1 MNIHTASNLDIERF
15 RKVYAL
21 VANGATEGERAAAKA
36 RASKI
41 AAKAGMSFN
50 EAVSKLDEPIQQP
63 KPRNIF
69 DDLFNS
75 PEMKAQRS
83 DRQRKNAVKREL
95 VLKEYGSIRAVFDPT
110 PWEQALRA
118 AIEPFSV
125 IMQYACVSGVDR
137 RYTAF
142 MDGEQAGDAIQ
153 GTARAKAAVALA
165 YPMPTTIL
173 DAMNEVKAWNK
184 LRWDRGLFFESS
196 AWGYNEEPEVFVRQR
211 LVEEF
216 LAGEP
221 VKSWEDMDARLAWKK
236 YEFENEYLDPVERDD
251 PFMDR
256 IEADFSILR
265 GLYENSNPQA
275 ATVQTGGHR
284 TNADKRAAVMS
295 ILDTQ
300 PELSDREI
308 SRRLGVSPQTV
319 GNWRKRSM
327 TEVRTN

>member
-21 VANGATEGERAAAKA
+21 VTGGATEGERAAAKA

-41 AAKAGMSFN
+41 AAKAGMSLSD
-50 EAVSKLDEPIQQP
+50 AVSKLDAPMQQP
-63 KPRNIF
+63 QPKNIF
-69 DDLFNS
+69 EDFFNS

-83 DRQRKNAVKREL
+83 DRQRKDAVKREL
-95 VLKEYGSIRAVFDPT
+95 VLEEYGSIKSVFNPT

-137 RYTAF
+137 KYTAF
-142 MDGEQAGDAIQ
+142 MDGEQAGIMLR
-153 GTARAKAAVALA
+153 GTERAKSAIASAF
-165 YPMPTTIL
+165 PMPTTIQA
-173 DAMNEVKAWNK
+173 AMDEIKAWNK
-184 LRWDRGLFFESS
+184 QRWDRALFFEH
-196 AWGYNEEPEVFVRQR
+196 YEQDPEVYVRQR
-211 LVEEF
+211 LVEDFIES
-216 LAGEP
+216 AP
-221 VKSWEDMDARLAWKK
+221 VQSWNDLEARFAWKE
-236 YEFENEYLDPVERDD
+236 YEFESQWIEPTERDD

-256 IEADFSILR
+256 IEADFIILR
-265 GLYENSNPQA
+265 DLYENSNPQA
-275 ATVQTGGHR
+275 ATVQTGHR

-295 ILDTQ
+295 MLDAQ

-319 GNWRKRSM
+319 GNWRRRSA
-327 TEVRTN
+327 E